1 MRVIAGEARGFRL
14 KAPATTRTRPM
25 ADKIKGA
32 LYSMLASLGVE
43 PVRVLDLYAGSGA
56 VGIEALSRGAERADF
71 VEQNRA
77 ACAVIRDNLAHT
89 KFADRAGIHQASVE
103 SYLARTPAEP
113 YDFVIMDPPYADPEI
128 VPTLE
133 RIAALPLVQSGTV
146 VAIGHSPRVVLPE
159 GIGRLRRLRQRCHGD
174 SCFSIYEVTEA
185 ADGIPSALADA
196 ARMGDDDTGDLP
208 GQLRPDHARAR

>member
-14 KAPATTRTRPM
+14 KAPTTTRTRPM

-71 VEQNRA
+71 VEQNGA
-77 ACAVIRDNLAHT
+77 ACTVIRDNLAHT
-89 KFADRAGIHQASVE
+89 KFADRAAVHQASVE
-103 SYLARTPAEP
+103 SFLARTPAEP

-128 VPTLE
+128 VANLTRLG
-133 RIAALPLVQSGTV
+133 RSALVAPGTV
-146 VAIGHSPRVVLPE
+146 VAIGHSPRVTLPDE
-159 GIGRLRRLRQRCHGD
+159 APPLRRLRHRCHGD
-174 SCFSIYEVTEA
+174 SCFSLYEVA
-185 ADGIPSALADA
+185 AGGEGA
-196 ARMGDDDTGDLP
+196 APPIG
-208 GQLRPDHARAR
+208 